1 MIRTMIRRCTAV
13 LTFASLFVLLA
24 SGLGLAEMSKG
35 QTLYVPCSSH
45 TYHGPKTRQV
55 DLTVTLVVRNADT
68 RTPITLDSVD
78 YYGTNG
84 KLLRRYLARPTVIE
98 PLSAQEFM
106 VEQNDTMGGAG
117 ASFLLR
123 WRAAK
128 LVNEPV
134 VEAVMIGSSSGLG
147 ISYLNRGVAIQE

>member
-1 MIRTMIRRCTAV
+1 MRRRFTTV
-13 LTFASLFVLLA
+13 LACAALLLLA
-24 SGLGLAEMSKG
+24 AGGTGHAEMSTG

-68 RTPITLDSVD
+68 RTAITLNSVD

-106 VEQNDTMGGAG
+106 VEQNDTVGGAG
-117 ASFLLR
+117 ASFLVR

-128 LVNEPV
+128 AVNKPV
-134 VEAVMIGSSSGLG
+134 AEAVMIGSSSGLG
-147 ISYLNRGVAIQE
+147 ISFVSHGVIVQE

>member
-1 MIRTMIRRCTAV
+1 MIRRYRLV
-13 LTFASLFVLLA
+13 LALAGLLLLA
-24 SGLGLAEMSKG
+24 SASVGLAEMSTG

-68 RTPITLDSVD
+68 RNPITLNSVD

-106 VEQNDTMGGAG
+106 VEQNDTVGGAG

-147 ISYLNRGVAIQE
+147 ISFVSHGVTVQE